1 MLVESPRAPRARRR
15 PATPILK
22 TRARQRAAHAQTR
35 RRVTRPA
42 LPGPARTAALFA
54 GGTLTLTGRGDLWT
68 LAIALGVA
76 DASMLTALAVAG
88 AGVATLARAGS
99 AALTDIA
106 GSQAVLGAAGF
117 TGSAAAVAATWASAV
132 SLITVARQRA
142 VGVGLG
148 LLAGALIAGPSLSGG
163 AESVAVWVP
172 GLAAGAAV
180 GFVMVPPDGARRWQA
195 FVALAVGAAGVAF
208 GVIAGY
214 H

>member
-1 MLVESPRAPRARRR
+1 VLLEPPRAPPPRRR

-22 TRARQRAAHAQTR
+22 TRAAHAQPR
-35 RRVTRPA
+35 RRVTKPA
-42 LPGPARTAALFA
+42 LPNSARTAALCA
-54 GGTLTLTGRGDLWT
+54 GGALTLTGRGDLWT

-76 DASMLTALAVAG
+76 DSSMLTALAVTF
-88 AGVATLARAGS
+88 AGVATLARTGS

-117 TGSAAAVAATWASAV
+117 TGSAAAVAATWTSAL
-132 SLITVARQRA
+132 SLILVARQRA
-142 VGVGLG
+142 VGIGLG
-148 LLAGALIAGPSLSGG
+148 LLAGALVAGPSLSGG
-163 AESVAVWVP
+163 GESVAVWIL

-180 GFVMVPPDGARRWQA
+180 GFVVVPRRDRRPWQA
-195 FVALAVGAAGVAF
+195 FVAVAVGAAGVAL